1 MKNISKL
8 FLMLKSNKDI
18 CIIIKRPTG
27 TIIPLD
33 VSLNDTILDIK
44 LLIANKEKS
53 ALKNMVLRYDEMELT
68 DNNLKLNI

>member
-1 MKNISKL
+1 
-8 FLMLKSNKDI
+8 MLKSNKDI
-18 CIIIKRPTG
+18 CIIIKRSTG